1 MLILLIWVNF
11 AQKFRL
17 MEFITNTDAIMALL
31 TLTFLE
37 VILGVDNIIFIS
49 IAANKVETH
58 IRKKAVNWGLF
69 FAMFLRIVLL
79 LGISVVI
86 AAQKPIFSF
95 DWWLFSGQFSGQSL
109 ILLGGGIFLIYKS
122 TTEIHHKIEG
132 EESKKE
138 AATEKKRKVT
148 LSNAITQIM
157 LINIV
162 FSIDSILT
170 AIGMTNNIPNSLPIM
185 VISVILS
192 MVIMML
198 FANNVSNFVNKHP
211 SIQMLGLSFL
221 ILIGFMLVLESG
233 HLANFAVGGTHIGGI
248 PKGYLYFAIA
258 FSFGV
263 ELLNMRMRK
272 KSIQ

>member
-1 MLILLIWVNF
+1 
-11 AQKFRL
+11 
-17 MEFITNTDAIMALL
+17 MEFITNTDAIMALI

-49 IAANKVETH
+49 IAANKVDPH

-69 FAMFLRIVLL
+69 FAMFLRIIFL
-79 LGISVVI
+79 LGISLII

-95 DWWLFSGQFSGQSL
+95 DWGMFSGQFSGQSL
-109 ILLGGGIFLIYKS
+109 ILLVGGIFLIYKS

-132 EESKKE
+132 EEDKQGAKE
-138 AATEKKRKVT
+138 EKKRKVT
-148 LSNAITQIM
+148 LSAAITQIM

-170 AIGMTNNIPNSLPIM
+170 AIGMTNNIPNSLSIM

-198 FANNVSNFVNKHP
+198 FANQVSNFVNKHP
-211 SIQMLGLSFL
+211 TIQMLGLSFL
-221 ILIGFMLVLESG
+221 ILIGFMLILESG
-233 HLANFAVGGTHIGGI
+233 HLANFAVAGNHIGGI

-272 KSIQ
+272 KNQLDNK

>member
-1 MLILLIWVNF
+1 
-11 AQKFRL
+11 

-49 IAANKVETH
+49 IAANKVEQNV
-58 IRKKAVNWGLF
+58 RKKAINWGLF
-69 FAMFLRIVLL
+69 FAMFLRIIML
-79 LGISVVI
+79 LGISVII
-86 AAQKPIFSF
+86 AAQKPIISF
-95 DWWLFSGQFSGQSL
+95 DWGLVSGQFSGQSL
-109 ILLGGGIFLIYKS
+109 ILLAGGIFLIYKS
-122 TTEIHHKIEG
+122 TVEIHHKIEG
-132 EESKKE
+132 DEGNKQ
-138 AATEKKRKVT
+138 AVNEKKRKVS

-170 AIGMTNNIPNSLPIM
+170 AIGMTNNIPNSLAIM

-192 MVIMML
+192 MIIMML
-198 FANNVSNFVNKHP
+198 FASQVSNFVNNHP

-233 HLANFAVGGTHIGGI
+233 HLANFSVGGTHIGGI

-272 KSIQ
+272 KSLK